1 MSDISYIK
9 WNTFSVNSDV
19 SLQTLHDYIDGDTT
33 LKTHLAT
40 TSYSLDNYDIS
51 SVDGNYIVWKL
62 KNQWVLDYSDNDPN
76 THGVEG
82 RLDFQ
87 QITSGDSIHPHQGYW
102 IKYKIYEKDN
112 GGTVPS
118 TNFALRNNNGT
129 LELWWGG
136 DKPSGW
142 TNVYLATI
150 NMNLNTSFNFGE
162 SIPAGST
169 FSDYAKDNLY
179 VDGTDKSNFI
189 QGPLLLAE
197 LQANTWMPFL
207 TDGGITTSS
216 QFLDN
221 PSGAYATDVIIC
233 NNQTQSS
240 GILLTATIDGSNPL
254 DLSIN

>member
-112 GGTVPS
+112 GGTAPTTDVG
-118 TNFALRNNNGT
+118 LYIENGT
-129 LELWWGG
+129 LKL
-136 DKPSGW
+136 SY
-142 TNVYLATI
+142 N
-150 NMNLNTSFNFGE
+150 
-162 SIPAGST
+162 
-169 FSDYAKDNLY
+169 
-179 VDGTDKSNFI
+179 
-189 QGPLLLAE
+189 
-197 LQANTWMPFL
+197 
-207 TDGGITTSS
+207 GGIPLSGFTTTS
-216 QFLDN
+216 
-221 PSGAYATDVIIC
+221 PSWSEGDPIY
-233 NNQTQSS
+233 
-240 GILLTATIDGSNPL
+240 
-254 DLSIN
+254 